1 MRGHVRVRLLCR
13 ERRIM
18 IATPAAPVHSRRD
31 CRGWRWPRTSTRH
44 TIDDVAGCPVGLL
57 PARSAPAPQNI
68 KQRDPIMKRLDLNAL
83 ACGIVMALLLAG
95 CGDDGAG
102 TDDGAA
108 APPPP
113 PPTSAVAPDAAPADG
128 TTDADSPGTDAPTPK
143 TIPESDKSASA
154 VKPGTEDKK
163 KQIPETGK
171 KPAAKTDGKK
181 PADGKGAGKDTPK
194 GDSPE
199 AATVDSQMKDLL
211 SLANKGEFDKS
222 LAQIEVVLARKDLA
236 TIEKQKHRAIVFFAA
251 QIAQAHARKLAT
263 DKDVPGA
270 HAAFITSAK
279 HFRHLQKDFKP
290 LFPQESGFG
299 GTVFY
304 NEACAL
310 AAKDQKAA
318 QASLTEAVDRLT
330 AQDDVFFS
338 KRFILPRPLLQA
350 IQSDSRSVLLIDE
363 IDKADAEF
371 EAFLLEILSDFQITI
386 PELGTIEAI
395 HIPVVVLTSNNARE
409 MSDALKRRCLHLY
422 IDFPSPELEL
432 EIVKLKVPEA
442 AEAITAE
449 LVEMVHSIRA
459 LDLKKAPS
467 ISETLDWAKAL
478 VIMNVDSLEDDL
490 VADTLSVICKY
501 EGDLRKAEKELA
513 AYVQKKRAAR
523 EAEQAPATP
532 EEPVSDKDLLN

>member
-1 MRGHVRVRLLCR
+1 
-13 ERRIM
+13 
-18 IATPAAPVHSRRD
+18 
-31 CRGWRWPRTSTRH
+31 
-44 TIDDVAGCPVGLL
+44 
-57 PARSAPAPQNI
+57 
-68 KQRDPIMKRLDLNAL
+68 MKRLDLSAL

-263 DKDVPGA
+263 DEDVPGA

-318 QASLTEAVDRLT
+318 QASLTEAVGLGFNDFKLMKTDKDLEPLRKNKGFT
-330 AQDDVFFS
+330 E
-338 KRFILPRPLLQA
+338 FIAKQEA
-350 IQSDSRSVLLIDE
+350 VATK
-363 IDKADAEF
+363 KADA
-371 EAFLLEILSDFQITI
+371 
-386 PELGTIEAI
+386 AI
-395 HIPVVVLTSNNARE
+395 
-409 MSDALKRRCLHLY
+409 
-422 IDFPSPELEL
+422 
-432 EIVKLKVPEA
+432 
-442 AEAITAE
+442 
-449 LVEMVHSIRA
+449 
-459 LDLKKAPS
+459 
-467 ISETLDWAKAL
+467 
-478 VIMNVDSLEDDL
+478 
-490 VADTLSVICKY
+490 
-501 EGDLRKAEKELA
+501 GKELA
-513 AYVQKKRAAR
+513 GNKPFPFTFTLPDLDGKPLSLDKLQGKVVIVDVWGTWCPPCRAEVPHFVELQKTYGKKGLQIVGINYERAADPIPGIKSFAKEYGINYPLVIGD
-523 EAEQAPATP
+523 EATQNKIPDFQAFPTTLFIDRSGKVRLVAVGARPHEYLEAVVKKLLAEPAPAGAKKAATKKP
-532 EEPVSDKDLLN
+532 ATKKPATKKPATKKPATKKPATKKPATKKPATKKPATKKPAAKKPAAKKPAAKKPAAKKPAAKKPAAKKPAVKKKK